1 MPLSTL
7 RPEALNAPSS
17 GIVEVFD
24 YGRHREGLIPLWVG
38 EGDLS
43 TPAFISEAATRSL
56 AAGETFY
63 TYQSGLPELRQA
75 IAHYINRHYG
85 TTLSMDRF
93 HVTIGGMHAL
103 QMAMRMVA
111 GVGDEIVIP
120 TPAWPNFYGAAVV
133 SGATPVDVPMSLHPR
148 GNEQIWALDFDRM
161 KAAVTAKTK
170 AIIINSPANPTGWT
184 ATRAELQQVLDLARA
199 KGLWIIADEIYGR
212 FVYDG
217 SPRAPSFHDIMDEQ
231 DKIMFVQ
238 TLSKNW
244 AMTGWRI
251 GWLEC
256 PAWMSET
263 VENLVQYSSSGVA
276 AFMQRAAI
284 AALEQGES
292 FVEHQ
297 LVRARTGRDIVT
309 RGLGQLEHVHFGAV
323 DGAFYLFFCV
333 DGVTDTRQLALDLV
347 DRANVGLAPGTA
359 FGTGAQD
366 YLRMCFARKAEDLEE
381 ATRRL
386 VKALAR

>member
-1 MPLSTL
+1 MSLSTL

-24 YGRHREGLIPLWVG
+24 YGRNRPGLIPLWVG
-38 EGDLS
+38 EGDLP
-43 TPAFISEAATRSL
+43 TPGFISEAATRSL

-63 TYQSGLPELRQA
+63 TYQSGLPELRQS
-75 IAHYINRHYG
+75 IARYINGLYG
-85 TTLSMDRF
+85 TDLSMDRF

-103 QMAMRMVA
+103 QMALRMVA
-111 GVGDEIVIP
+111 GTGDEILIP

-133 SGATPVDVPMSLHPR
+133 SGARPVDVPMTLQPR
-148 GNEQIWALDFDRM
+148 GNDHVWALDIARM
-161 KAAVTAKTK
+161 KAAITSHTK
-170 AIIINSPANPTGWT
+170 AIIINSPSNPTGWT
-184 ATRAELQQVLDLARA
+184 ATRTELEQVLTLAREN
-199 KGLWIIADEIYGR
+199 KLWIIADEIYGR

-217 SPRAPSFHDIMDEQ
+217 SLRAPSFHDIMDETDQ
-231 DKIMFVQ
+231 IMFVQ

-256 PAWMSET
+256 PVWMAET

-284 AALEQGES
+284 AALDQGEA
-292 FVEHQ
+292 FIGHQ
-297 LVRARTGRDIVT
+297 LARARAGRDIVT

-323 DGAFYLFFCV
+323 DGAFYLFFRV
-333 DGVTDTRQLALDLV
+333 DGVTDMRQLALDLV
-347 DRANVGLAPGTA
+347 DQANVGLAPGTA
-359 FGTGAQD
+359 FGTGAQN
-366 YLRMCFARKAEDLEE
+366 YMRICFARKAEDLEE
-381 ATRRL
+381 ATRRIVSVL
-386 VKALAR
+386 KR